1 MKISKREHKRRIEES
16 SFFQFET
23 DDEMLLTVLRD
34 VYKTESYEDMMQYL
48 KAVVFKVQDLVEGIE
63 NYLDIYD
70 EV

>member
-23 DDEMLLTVLRD
+23 DHEMLLTVLRD
-34 VYKTESYEDMMQYL
+34 VYQTESYEAMMTYL
-48 KAVVFKVQDLVEGIE
+48 NAVVSLAVDLVEGIE